1 MIEVYKCLNTI
12 TPTFTWDYFKQKNT
26 PYPLSNTQV
35 LELSKGRTKIY
46 GLNATLFKGA
56 LL

>member
-12 TPTFTWDYFKQKNT
+12 TPPFTWDYFKQKNT
-26 PYPLSNTQV
+26 PYHLSNTQV

-46 GLNATLFKGA
+46 GSNATLFKGA